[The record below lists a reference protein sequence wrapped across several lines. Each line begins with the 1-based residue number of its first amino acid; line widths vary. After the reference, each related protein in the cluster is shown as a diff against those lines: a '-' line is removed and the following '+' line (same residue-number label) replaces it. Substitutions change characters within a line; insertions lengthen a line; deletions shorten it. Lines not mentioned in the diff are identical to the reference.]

1 MRGQLPTISTIM
13 SAAASSATAA
23 TDATDVIAVVTVAN
37 ATNSTMLRR
46 SPRLA
51 EKAASLAKKAA
62 SLADAVQ
69 QCMDASESES
79 EEAPSS
85 DSDSDSDSD
94 SEPALMLS
102 KEENDVPPHVRAI
115 RDNFRIT
122 QSHIINMLPILLD
135 KVHRA
140 EGPEHKTTRAVEL
153 LQFLIYNPMIL
164 AYHPPLRKVVRDK
177 MAEFR
182 TIIAER
188 NTNFPQEL
196 YSYRNQLRCAF
207 EHVTHKGIQTE
218 LICAINRIDN
228 LYEKY
233 REWQNSTDLT
243 DVMDKLEK
251 TMDALVHMPDYVA

>member
-1 MRGQLPTISTIM
+1 M
-13 SAAASSATAA
+13 SGTDA
-23 TDATDVIAVVTVAN
+23 TDATIATDVIAVVTVTDDN
-37 ATNSTMLRR
+37 DTTMLRR

-51 EKAASLAKKAA
+51 EKAALLAEKATF
-62 SLADAVQ
+62 SADALQ
-69 QCMDASESES
+69 RCEDASESES
-79 EEAPSS
+79 DYEEAPSS
-85 DSDSDSDSD
+85 DSDSDHD
-94 SEPALMLS
+94 SEVALMLS

-115 RDNFRIT
+115 RDDFRST
-122 QSHIINMLPILLD
+122 QSHIIDMLPILLD
-135 KVHRA
+135 RVHRA
-140 EGPEHKTTRAVEL
+140 DGPEHKTTRAVEL

-207 EHVTHKGIQTE
+207 EHVTHKGIQTD

-228 LYEKY
+228 LYTKY

-251 TMDALVHMPDYVA
+251 TMDALVHMPDYVV